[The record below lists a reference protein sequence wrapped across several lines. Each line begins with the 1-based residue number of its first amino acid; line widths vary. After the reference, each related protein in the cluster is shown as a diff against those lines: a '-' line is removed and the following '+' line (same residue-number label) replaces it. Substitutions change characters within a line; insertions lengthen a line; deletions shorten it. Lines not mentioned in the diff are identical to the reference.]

1 MGNQAQQ
8 SQELELWQVV
18 SSSGNVRS
26 RQAKPRRSNTQT
38 RSDMQRRGNVSN
50 YNRAAAGTVRTAG
63 TVRRAGSPRPEG
75 AVQARPAGTARTG
88 NARSRAAGTVRT
100 GNARAAGT
108 ARAVQAR
115 PAGTVRTGSI
125 RPASAAGTAN
135 PRAGAKELAVKKK
148 KMGRRARVS
157 QFFAFIWIMAMC
169 AAIVFMGKAF
179 YQSMQKGP
187 VVKAEKPE
195 EPSLLEELP
204 IIGDIEKKPQI
215 REDFLTVSEYNRP
228 GTKLASVKNIF
239 VHYTANPGT
248 SAAQNRS
255 YFENLGQTHERAAS
269 AHFIIGYE
277 GEIVQCIPLDEEA
290 YAVVERNGDS
300 ISIEC
305 CYLEKDGSFTQE
317 TYDSLVEMLAW
328 LTDKYDLEP
337 QDILRHYDCGGK
349 KCPLYYVEHEDAWQ
363 KLLDDVAHYT
373 L

>member
-18 SSSGNVRS
+18 SSSGNMRS
-26 RQAKPRRSNTQT
+26 RQTKPRRTNTQT

-50 YNRAAAGTVRTAG
+50 YNRAVAGTVRPTG
-63 TVRRAGSPRPEG
+63 TVRRGHAGSR
-75 AVQARPAGTARTG
+75 RAGTARPAASVRTGTVRPTGTVRTG
-88 NARSRAAGTVRT
+88 NIRSAGTVRT
-100 GNARAAGT
+100 GNPRQSGAARPVRTANSRARA
-108 ARAVQAR
+108 QAIPKRR
-115 PAGTVRTGSI
+115 P
-125 RPASAAGTAN
+125 
-135 PRAGAKELAVKKK
+135 
-148 KMGRRARVS
+148 GRRARIN
-157 QFFAFIWIMAMC
+157 QLLAFIWILAMSV
-169 AAIVFMGKAF
+169 AIVFTGKAF
-179 YQSMQKGP
+179 YQGAQKSP
-187 VVKAEKPE
+187 VVKADEPEKP
-195 EPSLLEELP
+195 SVSEELP
-204 IIGDIEKKPQI
+204 VVGDTEKKPRI

-239 VHYTANPGT
+239 VHYTANQGT

-305 CYLEKDGSFTQE
+305 CYLEEDGSFTQE
-317 TYDSLVEMLAW
+317 TYDSLIEMLAW

-337 QDILRHYDCGGK
+337 KDILRHYDCGGK
-349 KCPLYYVEHEDAWQ
+349 KCPIYYVEHEDAWQ
-363 KLLDDVAHYT
+363 KLLNDVAHYT